1 MENKN
6 KSADSDGKTPLI
18 DHLKEQVTLISS
30 PDFLASLP
38 NVEALGL
45 DPLQFGPGIVVPDG
59 GVLGLQRKEKEVEK
73 TDLDDKKPV
82 QEVGTS
88 ASSTFVPQERPQTWK
103 EAVDAAK
110 APLPSLRREVEEK
123 IGEKDNQATEPEG
136 AALLPAKDLK
146 RPYRSSC
153 GSLNALDTELTNNK
167 FRLLEGIG
175 LHPPAPQAGPDPAP
189 GIATG
194 LGTGTES
201 GSELGWPAAAG
212 CLQPGAPAVRQAGSE
227 QQVMSPTCDPEKRAL
242 GSSDSDIPA
251 DLLLRAGSKRLKEGP
266 VGESE
271 DQRKSIAT
279 SILDLKKEIKDEV
292 SKEIKAEYGKLIN
305 QFNETARREI
315 ESNQGRME
323 NMIKENLERQEEWG
337 RTFMTSFQGLQLEV
351 GRHKTLME
359 AFKDHVPREL
369 REELTD
375 TVEAFKS
382 HIEARIGQIKEA
394 LGKHLEELT
403 EAEKHISGLWIP
415 G

>member
-30 PDFLASLP
+30 PDFLAFLP

-88 ASSTFVPQERPQTWK
+88 ASSTFVPQERPQKGK
-103 EAVDAAK
+103 EADAAN
-110 APLPSLRREVEEK
+110 APPSSRKEAEEK

-136 AALLPAKDLK
+136 ALLPAKDLK

-175 LHPPAPQAGPDPAP
+175 LHPPAPQAGPHPAP

-212 CLQPGAPAVRQAGSE
+212 CLQPGAPAVQQAGCE

-375 TVEAFKS
+375 TVEAFKG

-394 LGKHLEELT
+394 LSKHLEELT
-403 EAEKHISGLWIP
+403 EAEKHSTGLWIP

>member
-1 MENKN
+1 MENRN
-6 KSADSDGKTPLI
+6 KSADSDVKTPLI

-30 PDFLASLP
+30 PDFLACIP
-38 NVEALGL
+38 NVEALGT

-88 ASSTFVPQERPQTWK
+88 ASSTFVPQERPQKGKKADAANAPPSSRK
-103 EAVDAAK
+103 EA
-110 APLPSLRREVEEK
+110 EEK

-136 AALLPAKDLK
+136 ALLPAKDLK
-146 RPYRSSC
+146 RSYRSSC

-167 FRLLEGIG
+167 FRLLESIG
-175 LHPPAPQAGPDPAP
+175 LHPPAPQAGPHPAP

-201 GSELGWPAAAG
+201 GSGIGWPAAAG
-212 CLQPGAPAVRQAGSE
+212 CLQPGAPAVQQAGCE

-292 SKEIKAEYGKLIN
+292 SKEIKAEYGKLLN

-394 LGKHLEELT
+394 LSKHLEELT